1 MFQLCCYFIYV
12 HVKIINVNWN
22 MELNLRNTCHHKG
35 GMGRP
40 WLTKGMFGYTNPE
53 GDWRGLSP
61 PIPFWIGVTEHALIR
76 KASGR
81 LPYPK
86 GARAGSCMQGG
97 SRVDLAT
104 MAVR

>member
-1 MFQLCCYFIYV
+1 MFQLFCYSIYV

-35 GMGRP
+35 GMGP
-40 WLTKGMFGYTNPE
+40 LGQLT
-53 GDWRGLSP
+53 
-61 PIPFWIGVTEHALIR
+61 R

-86 GARAGSCMQGG
+86 GARAVGDCMQGG
-97 SRVDLAT
+97 SEST
-104 MAVR
+104 